1 MEFLNVWSNKG
12 NLIKGP
18 LILKPK
24 IFSDNRGYFFESWNN
39 SEFNHIISRKVN
51 FVQDN
56 HSNSGYA
63 VLRGLHYQLTPKAQ
77 AKLVRCTKGEIF
89 DVLVDIR
96 KDSDTYREWSS
107 IILNDANKLQF
118 WIPEGFAH
126 GFISLK
132 NYSEV
137 QYKTNE
143 YWDRDYER
151 SLSWKDPDL
160 NIDWPLVNT
169 DEKHKIIIN
178 DKDLNAPLLKEL
190 ENSGELFK

>member
-1 MEFLNVWSNKG
+1 MEYFNINSNKG

-18 LILKPK
+18 LIIKPK
-24 IFSDNRGYFFESWNN
+24 IFFDDRGYFFESWNH
-39 SEFNHIISRKVN
+39 SEFNQIISREVN

-56 HSNSGYA
+56 HSQSKFG
-63 VLRGLHYQLTPKAQ
+63 VLRGLHYQLRPKAQ

-96 KDSDTYREWSS
+96 KDSDTYGEWSS
-107 IILNDANKLQF
+107 VILNEQNKLQF

-132 NYSEV
+132 DFSEV

-143 YWDRDYER
+143 YWDKDYER
-151 SLSWKDPDL
+151 SIHWKDPDL
-160 NIDWPLVNT
+160 KINWPLASS
-169 DEKHKIIIN
+169 DKKCKIIIN
-178 DKDLNAPLLKEL
+178 DKDSIAPNIKEF
-190 ENSGELFK
+190 EKYGGIF